1 MELQGKKVVFLGDS
15 ITEGSGTSDIEH
27 RYTNVFAKLA
37 GCEIFV
43 DGIGGTRFAKQTRTS
58 KDARHDLYFIGRV
71 DALPKEADI
80 VVVFGGTNDFGH
92 GDAPFGTFE
101 DRTENTFCGAAH
113 TLCRKLIEKYPTSI
127 IVFMTPL
134 HRTTEAVTV
143 NEIGLPCQ
151 PLKKYVEA
159 IREVCEYYSIPV
171 LDLYKVSGMQPQVEI
186 IKTTYMPDGLHPNNA
201 GAEKVAKLLKG
212 FLLSL

>member
-1 MELQGKKVVFLGDS
+1 MELKGKKVVFLGDS
-15 ITEGSGTSDIEH
+15 ITEGAGTSDVEH

-37 GCEIFV
+37 ECEIFV
-43 DGIGGTRFAKQTRTS
+43 DGIGGTRFAKQKKVSR
-58 KDARHDLYFIGRV
+58 DVRHDLYFVSRV
-71 DALPKEADI
+71 DALPSEADI

-92 GDAPFGTFE
+92 GDAPFGTFD
-101 DRTENTFCGAAH
+101 DRTENTFYGAAH
-113 TLCRKLIEKYPTSI
+113 TLCVKLIEKYPTAT

-134 HRTTEAVTV
+134 HRTSEAVTT

-151 PLKKYVEA
+151 PLKAYVEA

-171 LDLYKVSGMQPQVEI
+171 LDLYKVSGIQPRVEI

-201 GAEKVAKLLKG
+201 GAEKIAKLLKG
-212 FLLSL
+212 FLLGL